1 MHNNYRVILRVIA
14 GILLFEGVAMFIP
27 LVYAIAIND
36 ASASAFFLPALLCLC
51 IGLVIHTQLQCLK
64 KLKEQN
70 TLNLK
75 PYLIKLNFL
84 LAVEKTLENFTGLW
98 AYYRHQLSLH

>member
-1 MHNNYRVILRVIA
+1 MAFNR
-14 GILLFEGVAMFIP
+14 
-27 LVYAIAIND
+27 
-36 ASASAFFLPALLCLC
+36 ASALSSGQRMWKV
-51 IGLVIHTQLQCLK
+51 IIHTQFQCLK

>member
-1 MHNNYRVILRVIA
+1 MAFNRTSALSSGQRMWKVI
-14 GILLFEGVAMFIP
+14 IL
-27 LVYAIAIND
+27 
-36 ASASAFFLPALLCLC
+36 
-51 IGLVIHTQLQCLK
+51 TQFQCLK